1 MHKKAFKAVVEEVI
15 KNHQI
20 LIENLVDD
28 KKVHDETREPKDIQ
42 TGNSKFKSE
51 LSREASKQSLK
62 NEKV

>member
-28 KKVHDETREPKDIQ
+28 EKVHDETREPKDIQ
-42 TGNSKFKSE
+42 TGNSNFESE
-51 LSREASKQSLK
+51 LSREASKKSLK